1 MCQTKQQNTPSSL
14 HLFPH
19 QKKKVPEARTFRR
32 LQTASLRLGKTCSH
46 YLTTLAQRLQGGFQV
61 GGNALCQAGLTESLK
76 KELEEN
82 TGTGLGVC
90 VSDGRL
96 PAYLCGPFGSTRKL
110 YKAGR
115 VVCVYNPSTQEKAG
129 KAEVQNHLWLHS
141 EFLASTGY
149 MRSHVMNVCVARECG
164 SMSVCG

>member
-1 MCQTKQQNTPSSL
+1 M
-14 HLFPH
+14 
-19 QKKKVPEARTFRR
+19 
-32 LQTASLRLGKTCSH
+32 
-46 YLTTLAQRLQGGFQV
+46 
-61 GGNALCQAGLTESLK
+61 CQAGLTESLK

-96 PAYLCGPFGSTRKL
+96 PAYLCGPFGSTWKL
-110 YKAGR
+110 YKAGM

-149 MRSHVMNVCVARECG
+149 MQSHVMNVCLARECG
-164 SMSVCG
+164 SMSMCV